1 MSIISDELP
10 PLFQTTNQNYILSL
24 IQEEDGNS
32 RESDEGQSLFK
43 SISMWLS
50 RQEDRLEIN
59 NAIASGLLSFLFI
72 LTTYGFDS
80 GNSVVI
86 WWIEMIINIDLC
98 LDWILFLILAEN
110 RLSYL
115 FKPQSLISYLTITA
129 SFYCLLSEHIE
140 FIDTYELKFMKVI
153 RILSISRVEEVLK
166 RRNMPLGRAIFR
178 LVFESIAII
187 FIFASGMLRIEN
199 RYDRGPLIEE

>member
-1 MSIISDELP
+1 M
-10 PLFQTTNQNYILSL
+10 
-24 IQEEDGNS
+24 
-32 RESDEGQSLFK
+32 
-43 SISMWLS
+43 
-50 RQEDRLEIN
+50 
-59 NAIASGLLSFLFI
+59 
-72 LTTYGFDS
+72 
-80 GNSVVI
+80 V
-86 WWIEMIINIDLC
+86 INIDLC

-199 RYDRGPLIEE
+199 RYDRGPLIDEQLALDPNWQDETGYLYILKFHDLLYYTVVSLTTTGYGDISPQTTGG

>member
-1 MSIISDELP
+1 M
-10 PLFQTTNQNYILSL
+10 
-24 IQEEDGNS
+24 
-32 RESDEGQSLFK
+32 
-43 SISMWLS
+43 
-50 RQEDRLEIN
+50 
-59 NAIASGLLSFLFI
+59 
-72 LTTYGFDS
+72 
-80 GNSVVI
+80 V
-86 WWIEMIINIDLC
+86 INIDLC

-199 RYDRGPLIEE
+199 RYDRGPLIDE